1 MGASAILI
9 ILCHAPA
16 SIVLPKYISSILT
29 RGGWGVD
36 VFLYLSGLGLYFSLS
51 KGCLNSNFSLK
62 TWYSHRFKKL
72 IIPYLL
78 SYAPLCI
85 IRGIIKNES
94 IFSIIGDI
102 STISFWTHHSGP
114 WFVALI
120 VPLYLLAPVLFSI
133 FDKIT
138 SNRNKTL
145 FLIIASFA
153 CLFFSAIDFEEA
165 DYRGFLY
172 NVQFAVSRI
181 PAFIFGM
188 YSGSYVSKAYMVKFP
203 VIWSLLFIGVSILLK
218 YFVPNLC
225 VSSLMEVPLMVLLCY
240 IFSKECHTINKICG
254 FMGKISLESYLFN
267 GLLPFFIVN
276 TSLIIGGVNIFYANY
291 LPYFIVV
298 LLGTI
303 LSYLVHKI
311 TLRLIPSSEFANS
324 K

>member
-16 SIVLPKYISSILT
+16 YIELPKYISAILT

-51 KGCLNSNFSLK
+51 KSYLNTNFSLK
-62 TWYSHRFKKL
+62 MWYSHRFKKL

-85 IRGIIKNES
+85 IRGVIKNES
-94 IFSIIGDI
+94 ICSVIGDI
-102 STISFWTHHSGP
+102 STISFWIHHGGP

-120 VPLYLLAPVLFSI
+120 IPLYLLAPVLFSI
-133 FDKIT
+133 FYRIK
-138 SNRNKTL
+138 SNRYKTL
-145 FLIIASFA
+145 FLIIVSSA
-153 CLFFSAIDFEEA
+153 CLFFSAIDLEA

-188 YSGSYVSKAYMVKFP
+188 YSGPYVSKAYMVKFP
-203 VIWSLLFIGVSILLK
+203 IIWSLSFIGISMLLK
-218 YFVPNLC
+218 CFIPNLC
-225 VSSLMEVPLMVLLCY
+225 VSSLMAVPLMVLLCY

-276 TSLIIGGVNIFYANY
+276 TSLIIGRVNIFYANY

-311 TLRLIPSSEFANS
+311 TLRLIPSSELANS